1 MQGKHLQVLTR
12 ARDPEPVQLLAS
24 QADRSVVETVSASWS
39 QMLFCILKGGA
50 VFDLLL
56 PIPGTQYAHAGT

>member
-1 MQGKHLQVLTR
+1 MQGKQLQVLTR

-24 QADRSVVETVSASWS
+24 LAEKSVAENVSASWS
-39 QMLFCILKGGA
+39 QMLFCILKGRA

-56 PIPGTQYAHAGT
+56 PVPGT